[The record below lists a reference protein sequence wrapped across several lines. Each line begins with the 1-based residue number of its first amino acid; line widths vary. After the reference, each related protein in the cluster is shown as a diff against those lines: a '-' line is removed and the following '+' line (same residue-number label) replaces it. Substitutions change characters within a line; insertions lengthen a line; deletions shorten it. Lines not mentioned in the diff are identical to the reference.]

1 MHRETLIAWLKDA
14 HAMETGLIPVL
25 QNHAKDARDNP
36 DASSRITQ
44 HIQETRRHAD
54 LLSDCI
60 RRLGEKPSGAKDL
73 AGRVTGRAVEV
84 LEDVRQIVGRDA
96 RSVVVDPDDHRTRM
110 RGGTAYLLLT
120 VTILVF
126 GGFTLATFWAITNLV
141 RPVAP
146 ITAPLAGAGIAAAA
160 GAA

>member
-73 AGRVTGRAVEV
+73 AGRVTGW
-84 LEDVRQIVGRDA
+84 I
-96 RSVVVDPDDHRTRM
+96 H
-110 RGGTAYLLLT
+110 T
-120 VTILVF
+120 VT
-126 GGFTLATFWAITNLV
+126 T
-141 RPVAP
+141 
-146 ITAPLAGAGIAAAA
+146 AAARDETIKNA
-160 GAA
+160 LAD